1 LARPSISTASKRL
14 NAIIIKNFGVK
25 MSETPIAVEVNC
37 ETGEVVE
44 RPLTP
49 AELEQR
55 ELDRIAA
62 EAAEAER
69 IAAEEA
75 AAAAKASALAK
86 LTALGLTE
94 EEALAIIGG

>member
-1 LARPSISTASKRL
+1 
-14 NAIIIKNFGVK
+14 
-25 MSETPIAVEVNC
+25 MSDTPIAIEINC

-44 RPLTP
+44 RPLT
-49 AELEQR
+49 ADEIQQR
-55 ELDRIAA
+55 ELDAIAA
-62 EAAEAER
+62 SAAEAER

-75 AAAAKASALAK
+75 KIAARNSAISK

>member
-1 LARPSISTASKRL
+1 
-14 NAIIIKNFGVK
+14 

-37 ETGEVVE
+37 ETGKVIE

-55 ELDRIAA
+55 ELDSISA

-94 EEALAIIGG
+94 GEALAIIGG